1 MNSTKAKIKAIL
13 EVVSVFL
20 LILLILGVIKQ
31 TSVSGEWLYWKWGDL
46 SHSLFILIPLLLLV
60 MTGRN
65 FTSYG
70 ITFKNMRYHLMVVA
84 ICFIPFMLSGVPLGY
99 GLDSRSWEGAII
111 MALIQIILLFV
122 IAWLL
127 RKKPNMGNL
136 GASSAFL
143 LFMPFVPLIL
153 SPGGASIG
161 KAISSFVYYF
171 FFVGFGEEILYRGYI
186 QSRLNEA
193 WGRPHHFF
201 GVSLGWGIVITSL
214 IFGISHLG
222 ILNLFQGNFNLA
234 WPWFFWTFFGGLVFG
249 FIREKTGS
257 IVAPAMLHGLPQA
270 IATAF
275 MAF

>member
-1 MNSTKAKIKAIL
+1 MKGTKAKIKAIL
-13 EVVSVFL
+13 EVVFVFL
-20 LILLILGVIKQ
+20 LIFLLLAIVKQ
-31 TSVSGEWLYWKWGDL
+31 ISVSGEWLYWSWGDL

-65 FTSYG
+65 FASYG
-70 ITFKNMRYHLMVVA
+70 IIFKNMRYHLMVVA
-84 ICFIPFMLSGVPLGY
+84 ICFIPFMLSGVLLGY
-99 GLDSRSWEGAII
+99 GLDYRSWEGGII

-127 RKKPNMGNL
+127 RKKPTMSNL
-136 GASSAFL
+136 GANSAFL
-143 LFMPFVPLIL
+143 IFIPLLL
-153 SPGGASIG
+153 SPGAAPIG

-186 QSRLNEA
+186 QSRLNEV
-193 WGRPHHFF
+193 WGRPYHFF
-201 GVSLGWGIVITSL
+201 GVSLGWGIVVTSL

-222 ILNLFQGNFNLA
+222 ILNLFQGSFSLA

>member
-1 MNSTKAKIKAIL
+1 MNSTKDKIKAIL

-20 LILLILGVIKQ
+20 GIFLLLGISKQ
-31 TSVSGEWLYWKWGDL
+31 ISVSGEWLYWKWGDL

-60 MTGRN
+60 VTGRN
-65 FTSYG
+65 FASYG

-84 ICFIPFMLSGVPLGY
+84 ICFIPFMLSGVPLGF
-99 GLDSRSWEGAII
+99 GLNYRSWEGAII

-136 GASSAFL
+136 GANSAFL
-143 LFMPFVPLIL
+143 LFMPFMPLIL
-153 SPGGASIG
+153 SPGAASVG
-161 KAISSFVYYF
+161 KAISSFIYYF

-186 QSRLNEA
+186 QSRLNDT
-193 WGRPHHFF
+193 WGRPYHFF

-214 IFGISHLG
+214 MFGISHLG
-222 ILNLFQGNFNLA
+222 IINSFQGNFNLA